1 MRYRVIGSDEV
12 SGETMELV
20 VEAADEAEA
29 RFKAGARG
37 LITERVEE
45 AGAPAPSEPPRRRAP
60 SPEPSGLDDRD
71 DDRGGRNDKDD
82 DGPEGE
88 VWSGGPS
95 QWINFGKFFL
105 ALVGAVVLV
114 LGAVFIPK
122 WLGHDRIVWLA
133 ILGALVV
140 PMIYVFVV
148 WLLTRT
154 HRYRVTDQRIEVKTG
169 ILTRRVEQVELYR
182 VVDAAPTQTIPQ
194 RLLRCGTLTLETT
207 DKSMPTL
214 RLVWVPDHLGLWDRL
229 RPIIAERRRHHRILE
244 GVGEL

>member
-45 AGAPAPSEPPRRRAP
+45 AGASAPPEPPRRRAP
-60 SPEPSGLDDRD
+60 ERESSGLDDRD
-71 DDRGGRNDKDD
+71 DDRAQSDD
-82 DGPEGE
+82 DGPERD
-88 VWSGGPS
+88 VWAGGPS
-95 QWINFGKFFL
+95 QWINTGKFLL
-105 ALVGAVVLV
+105 ALVAAVVLV

-133 ILGALVV
+133 ILGALAIPAV
-140 PMIYVFVV
+140 YAFVV

-169 ILTRRVEQVELYR
+169 ILTRHVEQVELYR
-182 VVDAAPTQTIPQ
+182 VVDAAPTQTIAQ
-194 RLLRCGTLTLETT
+194 RVVRCGTLTLETT
-207 DKSMPTL
+207 DKSMPSV
-214 RLVWVPDHLGLWDRL
+214 RLAWVPNHLGLWDRL